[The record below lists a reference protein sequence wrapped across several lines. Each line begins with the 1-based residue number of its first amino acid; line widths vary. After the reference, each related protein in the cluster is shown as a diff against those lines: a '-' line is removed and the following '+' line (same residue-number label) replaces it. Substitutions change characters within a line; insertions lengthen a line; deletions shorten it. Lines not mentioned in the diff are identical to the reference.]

1 VFAGDGDVGRV
12 TQQPRSTQAAIW
24 PPAGYPGASLRSVV
38 PPMIA
43 SRAGSADLV
52 GNLADVIAVFC
63 CAERGDL
70 CLVLHRLEVGPTSGS
85 A

>member
-1 VFAGDGDVGRV
+1 MSRELPTKA
-12 TQQPRSTQAAIW
+12 TTPRHQLI
-24 PPAGYPGASLRSVV
+24 PADTR
-38 PPMIA
+38 IA
-43 SRAGSADLV
+43 ADLV

-63 CAERGDL
+63 RTERGDL